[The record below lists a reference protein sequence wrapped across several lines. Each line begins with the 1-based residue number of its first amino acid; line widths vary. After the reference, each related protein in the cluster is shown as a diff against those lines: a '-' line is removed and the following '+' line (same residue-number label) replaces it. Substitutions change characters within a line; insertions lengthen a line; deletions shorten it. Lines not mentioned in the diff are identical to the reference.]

1 MVFEKFAFKNN
12 LKNTSLEPFSNRTLD
27 YFLCRGIS
35 EYRVEHPKFVIL
47 KDAFHLETKR
57 RNTWKT
63 KITSRL
69 SKMKVIML
77 ELLKALK
84 VFDIYIYIYIYIYLF
99 WMAFK
104 LIRGNCCLTEI
115 LVDHSVLV
123 AL

>member
-84 VFDIYIYIYIYIYLF
+84 VFDIYIYIYIYIYICFGWPLNLLEETVVLRKY
-99 WMAFK
+99 W
-104 LIRGNCCLTEI
+104 LTI
-115 LVDHSVLV
+115 PCW
-123 AL
+123 

>member
-84 VFDIYIYIYIYIYLF
+84 VFDIYICFGWPLSLLEETVVLRKY
-99 WMAFK
+99 W
-104 LIRGNCCLTEI
+104 LTI
-115 LVDHSVLV
+115 PCW
-123 AL
+123 